1 MGIWPAPL
9 SCAIT
14 TFGGITDPE
23 VSQIEL
29 AAWQQHTTG
38 EFSLQMLPGN
48 HFFIHE
54 HCLQFL
60 DLLSQHIAFQE
71 NRANILFLIT
81 FAF

>member
-29 AAWQQHTTG
+29 AAWQQHTMG

-48 HFFIHE
+48 HFFY
-54 HCLQFL
+54 
-60 DLLSQHIAFQE
+60 S
-71 NRANILFLIT
+71 
-81 FAF
+81 